1 MHGLETKDKKIISLL
16 LSPSW
21 FSGVLAV
28 IVGLVLSVGV
38 IVAFSANNS
47 SIQQQLVSWQQN
59 QPEVARTYQPDANKP
74 NLKNSW
80 PLLIVWSVIGL
91 IVYTIAGA
99 IIHSISKAEQ
109 IHESLG
115 YVHAN
120 PDKMIKLTTEHV
132 IMRVLAAISFGIIL
146 SLFIKNVIPYSITAA
161 HASAADAL
169 SATGVLYALLSFSI
183 VVVSLHLQTI
193 FLRMSLGRARLFSD
207 VI

>member
-1 MHGLETKDKKIISLL
+1 
-16 LSPSW
+16 
-21 FSGVLAV
+21 
-28 IVGLVLSVGV
+28 
-38 IVAFSANNS
+38 
-47 SIQQQLVSWQQN
+47 
-59 QPEVARTYQPDANKP
+59 
-74 NLKNSW
+74 
-80 PLLIVWSVIGL
+80 
-91 IVYTIAGA
+91 
-99 IIHSISKAEQ
+99 
-109 IHESLG
+109 
-115 YVHAN
+115 
-120 PDKMIKLTTEHV
+120 MIKLTTEHV